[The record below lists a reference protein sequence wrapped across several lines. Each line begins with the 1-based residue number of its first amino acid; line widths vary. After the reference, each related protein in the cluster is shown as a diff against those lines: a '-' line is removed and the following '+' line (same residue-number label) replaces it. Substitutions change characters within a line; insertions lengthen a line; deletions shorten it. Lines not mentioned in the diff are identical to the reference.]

1 MLMLLI
7 YLSIATLTVLVGA
20 GIAIIFKAREWEFR
34 TVFGLTAGAVLGFVF
49 MLMVHQITEQRYWT
63 IVVLWSGFLLI
74 WLLEKTTYWLGKQL
88 TNAEKD
94 KQKTNWRVNVTLIGL
109 SIHSI
114 GDGFNLSVASEDKE
128 FGLVLALAILLHRLP
143 VATVIATPIR
153 NIYGGAQTLFRLT
166 PLIIAPFIGAYVGE
180 HLLHGIFHGL
190 IEYITVFAA
199 GTLLHVVMDGI
210 QGGTVKSDGKIH
222 YTTKLAFV
230 IGLIITLCAYIF
242 IPGNGHDH
250 GH

>member
-1 MLMLLI
+1 MLFI
-7 YLSIATLTVLVGA
+7 YLCIATLTVLVGA

-34 TVFGLTAGAVLGFVF
+34 TVFGLTAGVVLGFVLI
-49 MLMVHQITEQRYWT
+49 LMVHQIIEYRYWA
-63 IVVLWSGFLLI
+63 IVVLWSGFLFI
-74 WLLEKTTYWLGKQL
+74 WLFEKITYWLGKQL
-88 TNAEKD
+88 TKEEKD
-94 KQKTNWRVNVTLIGL
+94 KQKTNWQVNITLIGL

-114 GDGFNLSVASEDKE
+114 GDGFNLSAAAEDKE
-128 FGLVLALAILLHRLP
+128 FGLVLALAILFHRLP

-153 NIYGGAQTLFRLT
+153 NIYGGASTLFRLT

-180 HLLHGIFHGL
+180 QLLEGIFHGL

-222 YTTKLAFV
+222 YTTKMAIV
-230 IGLIITLCAYIF
+230 IGLIIILCAYIF
-242 IPGNGHDH
+242 IPGFEHDH
-250 GH
+250 AH